1 MSAYQDKIKKEFQN
15 KGYTVLKMIRLS
27 DSGYPDLL
35 CMKKGHQDIWIE
47 CKEKK
52 DTLKELQKFRI
63 DELNKMGKFAF
74 CTQDTK
80 GIIYPENFLNDIT
93 TNNNKNEP
101 F

>member
-1 MSAYQDKIKKEFQN
+1 MSTYQTKIKKEFEQ
-15 KGYTVLKMIRLS
+15 KGYTVLKIVRLS

-35 CMKKGHQDIWIE
+35 AMKLGEVDVWIE
-47 CKEKK
+47 CKEKN

-63 DELNKMGKFAF
+63 DQLNKMGKRAF

-80 GIIYPENFLNDIT
+80 GIIYPIT
-93 TNNNKNEP
+93 T